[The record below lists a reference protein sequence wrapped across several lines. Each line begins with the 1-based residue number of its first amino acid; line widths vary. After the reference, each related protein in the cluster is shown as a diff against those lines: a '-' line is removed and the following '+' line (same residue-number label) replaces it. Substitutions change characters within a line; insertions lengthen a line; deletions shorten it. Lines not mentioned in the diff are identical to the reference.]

1 MSIETGQEYPKSR
14 KLKKADGTIAYIWDG
29 KLHNWDGPAYIPQ
42 GNNRKAEYYLY
53 GIIKEKEDWQEMRS
67 QREGIPFYKNQSM
80 KSQLSDYRN

>member
-1 MSIETGQEYPKSR
+1 MGIETGQEYPKSR
-14 KLKKADGTIAYIWDG
+14 KLKKVDGTIAYIWDG
-29 KLHNWDGPAYIPQ
+29 KLHNWDGPAYIPE

-53 GIIKEKEDWQEMRS
+53 GMLKTKDDWKEMRS